1 MRKFTGAFLVA
12 AMMAGVLGAARP
24 AFADAGA
31 PGGPNRSTC
40 AFLGGIVMRVGNA
53 DAAAALSALFNNL
66 FGCDL

>member
-24 AFADAGA
+24 AFADAGG

-66 FGCDL
+66 FGCDI

>member
-1 MRKFTGAFLVA
+1 MRKFTGAFVVA
-12 AMMAGVLGAARP
+12 ALMASMLTIAQP
-24 AFADAGA
+24 ASADIGA

-40 AFLGGIVMRVGNA
+40 AFLGGILMRVGNA